1 MLSMSDAPMITNM
14 ASESGNE
21 VERPNRIVAIPNT
34 ATAMYITAPTFARN
48 GQREITNE
56 HVRAPT
62 AGAARMMPSPQ
73 DPTWKMSLAKIGS
86 NAVAPAK
93 MTANMSSDI
102 APSTSGLWRTKL
114 MPANTVVKANGT
126 RFGSVF
132 LIGMHQIRTVEPTN
146 KNAHIA

>member
-1 MLSMSDAPMITNM
+1 MSDAPIITNM

-34 ATAMYITAPTFARN
+34 ALATYITAPTFRRS
-48 GQREITNE
+48 GQREITNA
-56 HVRAPT
+56 HVSAPT
-62 AGAARMMPSPQ
+62 AGAARMSPSPQ

-102 APSTSGLWRTKL
+102 APSESS
-114 MPANTVVKANGT
+114 PAAG
-126 RFGSVF
+126 R
-132 LIGMHQIRTVEPTN
+132 
-146 KNAHIA
+146 